1 MTSSPAV
8 TATLRFSYQHF
19 ETEGKLV
26 NTIEALEQ
34 IKAKRVCLGLSNG
47 PLDPAAANLELFQ
60 SRLERVRKVIA
71 KLRRRS
77 IQTELVLP
85 SLTEMNPKSSD
96 AQQLLKSL
104 YSLAPQTKAAVI
116 WIDDAAKSHHH
127 NFNTPQMT
135 SWFQTIRQS
144 VRKKNPKIKLGL
156 IAAEPEQ
163 YLGLDLSAEQLAQ
176 ILSSG
181 KKSSDKKS
189 NNQTLLAQNQSFRND
204 YNRID
209 ILQTARELTW
219 CQALRDPAARYESI
233 GQLGQDSHCTFGKS
247 TEATEMQI
255 NLNLLFGNKS
265 LLLNCFDWTGISP
278 GSENPYLHKLI
289 NSRKLYQK
297 LSNFL
302 ADRPEHYGLCI
313 IVPEKA
319 RGSSA
324 LANINPW
331 FTLLWRMGFPVKC
344 ATPKSVKKISDT
356 VFILAGN
363 LPNQLT
369 ATQLK
374 HVFQQGVLL
383 DVDAAQTLQKM
394 GRNDFVGLEVGA
406 ALHDVQTE
414 ILSDQTF
421 ANRQY
426 GRHTILTGNL
436 PVGSCRKLK
445 PIHDQARF
453 ITTMQRKNRIPN
465 TKGMIIFD
473 NNDLNHRS
481 AVLPYSLGNA
491 DPVFLLNQQRQQ
503 HFQDLFQW
511 LNRGRLNCFVENAPD
526 LVPFYITDTGKRRI
540 IIALLNVG
548 FDWAIDARLR
558 LARLPFAVKRVREL
572 DQNGKLESY
581 PELKLQI
588 AKDYQ
593 FVQLHSDTAVP
604 PMQITILLLEG

>member
-1 MTSSPAV
+1 MTSSPAG

-19 ETEGKLV
+19 DTEGKLV
-26 NTIEALEQ
+26 NTLEALEQ

-47 PLDPAAANLELFQ
+47 PLDPATASLELFQ
-60 SRLERVRKVIA
+60 PRLERVRTVIA
-71 KLRRRS
+71 KLRHRS

-104 YSLAPQTKAAVI
+104 YSHAPQTKAAVI
-116 WIDDAAKSHHH
+116 WIDDAAKSHHR
-127 NFNTPQMT
+127 NFSTWQMKN
-135 SWFQTIRQS
+135 WFQTIRQS

-156 IAAEPEQ
+156 IAAPPEQ

-176 ILSSG
+176 ILSGS
-181 KKSSDKKS
+181 KKS
-189 NNQTLLAQNQSFRND
+189 NGQTLLAQNQSFRND

-209 ILQTARELTW
+209 ILQTARELAW
-219 CQALRDPAARYESI
+219 CQALRDPASRPESI
-233 GQLGQDSHCTFGKS
+233 SQLEQDSHCTFHKS

-265 LLLNCFDWTGISP
+265 LLLNGFDWTGISP

-289 NSRKLYQK
+289 NSQKLYQK
-297 LSNFL
+297 LRQFV
-302 ADRPEHYGLCI
+302 ADQPEHYGLCV
-313 IVPEKA
+313 IVPNKA
-319 RGSSA
+319 RGKSA
-324 LANINPW
+324 LANVNPW

-344 ATPKSVKKISDT
+344 ATPKSVRKISGT

-369 ATQLK
+369 AAQLK

-394 GRNDFVGLEVGA
+394 GQNDLIGLEVGA
-406 ALHDVQTE
+406 ALQDVQTE

-426 GRHTILTGNL
+426 GRHAILTGNL
-436 PVGSCRKLK
+436 PVGTCRKLK
-445 PIHDQARF
+445 PIHDLARF
-453 ITTMQRKNRIPN
+453 VTTLQRKNHIPN
-465 TKGMIIFD
+465 TNGMILFD
-473 NNDLNHRS
+473 NHDHNHRS
-481 AVLPYSLGNA
+481 AILPYSLGNA

-526 LVPFYITDTGKRRI
+526 LVPFYITDTRKRRI

-558 LARLPFAVKRVREL
+558 LARLPFTVKRVREL

-588 AKDYQ
+588 ANDYQ

-604 PMQITILLLEG
+604 PMQMTILLLEG

>member
-1 MTSSPAV
+1 MTSSPAG
-8 TATLRFSYQHF
+8 TAILRFSYQHF
-19 ETEGKLV
+19 DTEGKLV

-47 PLDPAAANLELFQ
+47 PLDPAVLSWELFQ
-60 SRLERVRKVIA
+60 PRLERVRTVIA
-71 KLRRRS
+71 KLRHRS

-96 AQQLLKSL
+96 AQKMLKSL
-104 YSLAPQTKAAVI
+104 YSHAVQTKAAII
-116 WIDDAAKSHHH
+116 WIDDAAKSHHR
-127 NFNTPQMT
+127 NFSTRQMT
-135 SWFQTIRQS
+135 SWFQAIRQS
-144 VRKKNPKIKLGL
+144 VRQKNPKIRLGL
-156 IAAEPEQ
+156 IAAPPEQ
-163 YLGLDLSAEQLAQ
+163 YLGLDLTAEQLAQ
-176 ILSSG
+176 TLSGG
-181 KKSSDKKS
+181 KKS
-189 NNQTLLAQNQSFRND
+189 NGQTLLAQNQSFRND

-209 ILQTARELTW
+209 ILQTARELAW
-219 CQALRDPAARYESI
+219 CQALRDPASRLESI
-233 GQLGQDSHCTFGKS
+233 GQLNQDSHCTFGKS

-265 LLLNCFDWTGISP
+265 LLLNSFDWTGIAP

-289 NSRKLYQK
+289 DSQKLYQK

-302 ADRPEHYGLCI
+302 ADRPEHYGLCV
-313 IVPEKA
+313 IVPDKA
-319 RGSSA
+319 RGKSA
-324 LANINPW
+324 LANANPW
-331 FTLLWRMGFPVKC
+331 VTLLWRMGFPVKC
-344 ATPKSVKKISDT
+344 ATPKSVSKISDT

-363 LPNQLT
+363 LPSQLT
-369 ATQLK
+369 DKQLK

-383 DVDAAQTLQKM
+383 DVDAAQTLQEMDRK
-394 GRNDFVGLEVGA
+394 DLIGLEVGA
-406 ALHDVQTE
+406 ALKDVQTE

-436 PVGSCRKLK
+436 PVGTCRRLK
-445 PIHDQARF
+445 PIHDQAR
-453 ITTMQRKNRIPN
+453 IATTLQRKNRIPN
-465 TKGMIIFD
+465 TNGMIIFD
-473 NNDLNHRS
+473 NHDHNSRS

-526 LVPFYITDTGKRRI
+526 LVPFYIANTGKRRI
-540 IIALLNVG
+540 IIVLLNVG
-548 FDWAIDARLR
+548 FDWAIDTRVR
-558 LARLPFAVKRVREL
+558 LARLPFTVKRVREL
-572 DQNGKLESY
+572 DQNGHMQSY

-588 AKDYQ
+588 ANDYQ

-604 PMQITILLLEG
+604 PLQMTILLLEG